1 MSADSD
7 VEQLIHDSAIAI
19 TNIPGLERDIAQ
31 FVKGVVLMLCDKF
44 VEDELLNIE
53 ITNLV
58 GGNMKNVEDYAQRVA
73 DKKVNEKLDEK
84 NESFVINLEK
94 KGFTI
99 EEIAE
104 TAEVSLDFV
113 KKTLAK

>member
-1 MSADSD
+1 M
-7 VEQLIHDSAIAI
+7 
-19 TNIPGLERDIAQ
+19 ERDIAQ

-58 GGNMKNVEDYAQRVA
+58 GGNMKNVEAYAQRVA
-73 DKKVNEKLDEK
+73 NEKLEER
-84 NESFVINLEK
+84 NETFVINLDK

-99 EEIAE
+99 NELLKQQMLVLI
-104 TAEVSLDFV
+104 LL
-113 KKTLAK
+113 KKHWQNNIGGLKFLIT

>member
-1 MSADSD
+1 M
-7 VEQLIHDSAIAI
+7 
-19 TNIPGLERDIAQ
+19 ERDIAQ

-58 GGNMKNVEDYAQRVA
+58 GGNMKNVEAYAQRVA
-73 DKKVNEKLDEK
+73 NEKLEER
-84 NESFVINLEK
+84 NETFVINLDK

-99 EEIAE
+99 NEIAE
-104 TAEVSLDFV
+104 TADVSVDFV
-113 KKTLAK
+113 KKALAK